1 VIAQHSAAFP
11 KAMETLAKGLDD
23 VLNFFIF
30 PTEHH
35 RKIWS
40 TNPIEHLNNV
50 LRKRTNV
57 VGIFPNEASA
67 IRLITM
73 MLIEQ
78 TEDWLTERAY
88 MSEASMRSIG
98 FN

>member
-1 VIAQHSAAFP
+1 MP
-11 KAMETLAKGLDD
+11 LL
-23 VLNFFIF
+23 
-30 PTEHH
+30 
-35 RKIWS
+35 WS

-57 VGIFPNEASA
+57 VGIFPNADSA

-73 MLIEQ
+73 LLLEQ

-88 MSEASMRSIG
+88 MSEESMHAIKTQ
-98 FN
+98 